1 VKTILCARRSRPV
14 EGNAHKNFRLISKE
28 EKMHPLARCL
38 IAAALAFALAPPAWA
53 QAWPV
58 KPIRLVVGFSAGS
71 SPDMIARMFAT
82 QLGEALGQTIVVE
95 NRGGAGGN
103 IAVESVARSAPD
115 GYTLLHTAGGPLVVG
130 VHLYK
135 FGVDVVK
142 DLVPVT
148 PTARTTMYLVV
159 RPGLPV
165 HSVAELIAYARANP
179 GKLNYGSAGSGS
191 GMHIAAEMFVHA
203 ARIQVTHVPYKGAP
217 QVITDLL
224 GDKLDFA
231 FDLGVSIPQIKANK
245 LRLLAVPGAARSPVF
260 PDTPT
265 MAEAG
270 TDMDMGAT
278 NVFGIYAPSGT
289 PREIIAR
296 LNREVGR
303 IMQTAEVR
311 ASLFAGIGAEVVTAT
326 PEEFAAL
333 LRRERERFGAIVRA
347 ANIRVD

>member
-1 VKTILCARRSRPV
+1 MRMI
-14 EGNAHKNFRLISKE
+14 AHRLVATVFAFV
-28 EKMHPLARCL
+28 LA
-38 IAAALAFALAPPAWA
+38 APAWA
-53 QAWPV
+53 QSWPA

-71 SPDMIARMFAT
+71 SPDTISRIFST

-95 NRGGAGGN
+95 NRPGAGGN
-103 IAVESVARSAPD
+103 IALESVAKSAPD

-148 PTARTTMYLVV
+148 PTARTTMYLIA
-159 RPGLPV
+159 RPGLPARN
-165 HSVAELIAYARANP
+165 VAELIAYGRANP
-179 GKLNYGSAGSGS
+179 GRLNYGSAGSGS
-191 GMHIAAEMFVHA
+191 GMHIAAEMFLHA
-203 ARIQVTHVPYKGAP
+203 AKIKVTHVPYKGAP
-217 QVITDLL
+217 QVVTDML

-231 FDLGVSIPQIKANK
+231 FDLGVSIPQIKASK
-245 LRLLAVPGAARSPVF
+245 LRLLGVPGAARSPVF
-260 PDTPT
+260 PDAPT

-303 IMQTAEVR
+303 IMQTPGVR
-311 ASLFAGIGAEVVTAT
+311 AALFAGIGAEPVTAT

-333 LRRERERFGAIVRA
+333 LGRERERFGAFVRE

>member
-1 VKTILCARRSRPV
+1 MST
-14 EGNAHKNFRLISKE
+14 F
-28 EKMHPLARCL
+28 ARCL
-38 IAAALAFALAPPAWA
+38 VGAALAFALAPSAWSQSWPA
-53 QAWPV
+53 
-58 KPIRLVVGFSAGS
+58 KPIRMVVGFSAGS
-71 SPDMIARMFAT
+71 SPDTIARIFAM

-95 NRGGAGGN
+95 NRGGAGGS
-103 IAVESVARSAPD
+103 IALDAVARSAPD
-115 GYTLLHTAGGPLVVG
+115 GYTLSHTAGGPFVVG

-135 FGVDVVK
+135 TGFEMIK

-148 PTARTTMYLVV
+148 PTARTNMYLVV

-165 HSVAELIAYARANP
+165 RSVAELIAYARANP

-203 ARIQVTHVPYKGAP
+203 AKIQVTHVPYKGAP

-224 GDKLDFA
+224 GDKIDFA
-231 FDLGVSIPQIKANK
+231 FDLGVSIPQIRANK
-245 LRLLAVPGAARSPVF
+245 LRLLGVPGAARSPVF
-260 PDTPT
+260 PEAPT

-311 ASLFAGIGAEVVTAT
+311 ASLFTGIGAEAVAAT
-326 PEEFAAL
+326 PEEFAAQL
-333 LRRERERFGAIVRA
+333 LRERERFGAIVRE